1 MFRFVPFVFIN
12 DLRYLFLRTRTEITN
27 ERIFGDTKETSVGLE
42 KKKKKKKIST
52 RFLVSKKKKKKKK
65 RRERKKKKNHL
76 LDTPM
81 GCNNTVDR
89 VEKRDTD
96 GM

>member
-42 KKKKKKKIST
+42 KKKKKKKIKKIF
-52 RFLVSKKKKKKKK
+52 RFKKKKKKKKK

>member
-52 RFLVSKKKKKKKK
+52 RFLVSKKKEKKKEE
-65 RRERKKKKNHL
+65 ERKKEKKE
-76 LDTPM
+76 PFA
-81 GCNNTVDR
+81 R
-89 VEKRDTD
+89 YSD

>member
-1 MFRFVPFVFIN
+1 MFRFVSFVFIN

-52 RFLVSKKKKKKKK
+52 RFLVSKKKEKKKEE
-65 RRERKKKKNHL
+65 ERKKEKKE
-76 LDTPM
+76 PFA
-81 GCNNTVDR
+81 R
-89 VEKRDTD
+89 YSD

>member
-42 KKKKKKKIST
+42 KKKKKKKYRRDFS
-52 RFLVSKKKKKKKK
+52 FQKKKKKKKK

>member
-52 RFLVSKKKKKKKK
+52 RFLVKKKKKKKK
-65 RRERKKKKNHL
+65 EEERKKEKKE
-76 LDTPM
+76 PFA
-81 GCNNTVDR
+81 R
-89 VEKRDTD
+89 YSD